1 MAKAISKSK
10 RRLRIMVSSTVYG
23 IEEMLES
30 IYAFLNV
37 DYEVWM
43 SHRGTVTVYPHQT
56 ALDSCLAAVQDCD
69 LFLSVITTRY
79 GSGVLPGELSITHQE
94 LLKAIEL
101 GKPRWVLAHESIVFA
116 RSLFQKFG
124 CRNAEERDKLLNQ
137 LGYFTDAK
145 RKELTESHKEILD
158 DFRVLDMYDAA
169 AMMDISIY
177 KYKDRKGNWVQKFRS
192 KEDGELFA
200 FAQFGRYAEV
210 EAYLEEHFG
219 DPAAVEAVI
228 DAGKEGVS

>member
-1 MAKAISKSK
+1 
-10 RRLRIMVSSTVYG
+10 MVSSTVYG

-37 DYEVWM
+37 AYEVWM

-116 RSLFQKFG
+116 RSLLQKFG

-137 LGYFTDAK
+137 LNYFPDAK
-145 RKELTESHKEILD
+145 RKELTEYHRCPEMSPMTSE
-158 DFRVLDMYDAA
+158 
-169 AMMDISIY
+169 
-177 KYKDRKGNWVQKFRS
+177 
-192 KEDGELFA
+192 EL
-200 FAQFGRYAEV
+200 EV
-210 EAYLEEHFG
+210 ESTNARSLISHF
-219 DPAAVEAVI
+219 PLPT
-228 DAGKEGVS
+228 S